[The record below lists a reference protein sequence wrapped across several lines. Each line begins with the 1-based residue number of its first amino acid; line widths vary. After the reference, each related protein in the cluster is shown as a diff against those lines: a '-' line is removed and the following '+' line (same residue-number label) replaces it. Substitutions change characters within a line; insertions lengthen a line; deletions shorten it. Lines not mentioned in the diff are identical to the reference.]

1 MERQI
6 EVSQWVPYRVELV
19 FAFFADP
26 ANSPLLLPPQ
36 LETKIEDLQLEPPPA
51 LKAVPE
57 LVRNLPGNVAGA
69 GSEILVSFQPFS
81 WPRLRMRSRLRITKF
96 AWNSHF
102 CDEQIQ
108 GPFHTFRHFHT
119 MNPEV
124 RKNVNGTRVTDTI
137 DYALPGRLVELLGGR
152 LVRKRLN
159 EALAY
164 RQERLLEALST
175 VVRLAEQ
182 CG

>member
-1 MERQI
+1 
-6 EVSQWVPYRVELV
+6 
-19 FAFFADP
+19 
-26 ANSPLLLPPQ
+26 
-36 LETKIEDLQLEPPPA
+36 
-51 LKAVPE
+51 
-57 LVRNLPGNVAGA
+57 
-69 GSEILVSFQPFS
+69 
-81 WPRLRMRSRLRITKF
+81 
-96 AWNSHF
+96 
-102 CDEQIQ
+102 
-108 GPFHTFRHFHT
+108 